1 LAAFGGCAFT
11 RTWQNRIIHR
21 EMIRG
26 IAERDWKYLSS
37 VKGEML
43 EALCGQINV
52 EARRIVAEQGS
63 SQHERFLRLY
73 VHLMKGD
80 ELVADCFDD
89 WRRSNILDK
98 LLVLRRH
105 RLLTDE
111 HLSRLSAEA
120 QEMLRR

>member
-1 LAAFGGCAFT
+1 M
-11 RTWQNRIIHR
+11 WQSRILNR

-26 IAERDWKYLSS
+26 VPERDWKYLSS
-37 VKGEML
+37 VKGDML
-43 EALCGQINV
+43 EALCGWIND
-52 EARRIVAEQGS
+52 EACSIAADQAS

-73 VHLMKGD
+73 SYLMQGD
-80 ELVADCFDD
+80 TLVSDCFDD

-98 LLVLRRH
+98 LFVLRRH

-111 HLSRLSAEA
+111 HLSRLSAEV